1 MSSTSSLI
9 LTFWSDVSFL
19 GSALVLCCDFSTRRF
34 DERRFD
40 VETFDF
46 FCLFFET
53 FNSKSESWSSSS
65 PSSRMTKRFLFRFER
80 KLSSGFGFGW
90 QTTISQTGFETESV
104 LNRWRGCLG
113 NPKVS
118 AQLSTRLKSTSSSW
132 TKKIVFL
139 NLQNKI
145 TSKQNLKKDLF
156 KD

>member
-53 FNSKSESWSSSS
+53 FNSKFESWSSSS
-65 PSSRMTKRFLFRFER
+65 PSSRMTKRFLFRLER

-132 TKKIVFL
+132 TKKNRFFES
-139 NLQNKI
+139 
-145 TSKQNLKKDLF
+145 TKQDYFKAEFKKRSL
-156 KD
+156 